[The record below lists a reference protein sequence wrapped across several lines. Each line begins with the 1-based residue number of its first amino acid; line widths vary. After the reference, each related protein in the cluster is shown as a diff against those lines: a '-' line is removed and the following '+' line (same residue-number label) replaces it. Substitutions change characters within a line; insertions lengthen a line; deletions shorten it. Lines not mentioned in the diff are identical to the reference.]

1 MMALLTGVLELGM
14 LRGGLHSGMFAGILT
29 GMLHGRA
36 AGMPTGVLDSAA
48 QAATN
53 PPPIP
58 LPWFLAI
65 SVVLFFFGLV
75 IVLTRRNLIYILMG
89 VELILNAASLNFV
102 AFSAFRGKEALID
115 GTIMGAF
122 IIVLAAAEAAIALAI
137 VLRVFDEFRS
147 VRPEDPDLLR
157 E

>member
-1 MMALLTGVLELGM
+1 MMALMTV
-14 LRGGLHSGMFAGILT
+14 SGAL
-29 GMLHGRA
+29 
-36 AGMPTGVLDSAA
+36 V
-48 QAATN
+48 QAAAASATTVK
-53 PPPIP
+53 PPVP
-58 LPWFLAI
+58 LHWFIGI
-65 SVVLFFFGLV
+65 SIILFFFGLV
-75 IVLTRRNLIYILMG
+75 IVLTRRNLIYVLMG